1 MQQER
6 VKQEIPAKTIAKK
19 QEERSATAVRQTQEI
34 PRETLWSAMLRSMRI
49 VLLQYRIGLY
59 YMILLSVI
67 IVPLWSLLQA
77 YIEISGYH
85 YVVVPWCIYICGG
98 IKIPLAIIAIF
109 VTVSSYNILSRDEI
123 SMYPGNVISR
133 YGGTVLAFHIM
144 IVMSVL
150 ASMVGYLLQG
160 ILLTV
165 VSHLWDS
172 AVLGN
177 AFSLSYL
184 WLGAVRYLG
193 LLLAIY
199 AIGVFWFI
207 LTERFHLI
215 LCYLSL
221 MALAVILVILA
232 VRGRISGK
240 LQIIIDFFQGQGYSY
255 TALVAVLFGGWAIL
269 MILSFCLAA
278 SVKVWK
284 ASDKKRLGLAVALDY
299 FVIFGGLWIY
309 FAGEREGYSYS
320 MDPTIFQKESHQQV
334 EVVADV
340 SAWEEKDTSLLSG
353 YRMAVKY
360 PRKQNSSDYQS
371 EVFASICCSA
381 SEGKSYGLSFDESK
395 LDQDHVILLLG
406 TRNFTFAGKD
416 LGEDALQAYQQS
428 CKLVSY
434 GGPAEWYLEYLEEHP
449 EDKPEEE
456 YEPDYHYETEVS
468 GSPMTLLN
476 GMYGNLSMYMDD
488 TTLYEEG
495 DTWGDYTNAIGAL
508 LRIVIYPDEWD
519 QEMMQE

>member
-1 MQQER
+1 MQKEMEKQEMPAETTVQKQER
-6 VKQEIPAKTIAKK
+6 SQENIW
-19 QEERSATAVRQTQEI
+19 SAT
-34 PRETLWSAMLRSMRI
+34 LRTMRI
-49 VLLQYRIGLY
+49 VLFQYRIGLY
-59 YMILLSVI
+59 SMILLSVI
-67 IVPLWSLLQA
+67 IVPLWNLLQA
-77 YIEISGYH
+77 YIEVSGH
-85 YVVVPWCIYICGG
+85 RYVVVPWCIYICGG
-98 IKIPLAIIAIF
+98 IKILLAIIAVF
-109 VTVSSYNILSRDEI
+109 MAASSYNILSRDEI

-133 YGGTVLAFHIM
+133 YSGTVLAFHFM
-144 IVMSVL
+144 IVVSVL
-150 ASMVGYLLQG
+150 ASIVGYLLQG
-160 ILLTV
+160 MLLAV
-165 VSHLWDS
+165 ASHLWGDS

-177 AFSLSYL
+177 AFCLSYL
-184 WLGAVRYLG
+184 CYGSIRYLG

-199 AIGVFWFI
+199 AIGVFWFV

-215 LCYLSL
+215 LCYFSL
-221 MALAVILVILA
+221 MALVVVLVVLA
-232 VRGRISGK
+232 VRGRIRGK
-240 LQIIIDFFQGQGYSY
+240 LQILIDFLKGQGFSY
-255 TALVAVLFGGWAIL
+255 TALIAVLFGVWVIL
-269 MILSFCLAA
+269 MALSFCLAA
-278 SVKVWK
+278 TVKVWK
-284 ASDKKRLGLAVALDY
+284 ASDKKRLGLAVALGY

-309 FAGEREGYSYS
+309 LTGEREGYSYS

-360 PRKQNSSDYQS
+360 PEKQNSSDYQS

-381 SEGKSYGLSFDESK
+381 SEAKSYGLSFDESK

-488 TTLYEEG
+488 MTLYEEG
-495 DTWGDYTNAIGAL
+495 DYWEDHTNAIGAM

-519 QEMMQE
+519 REMVQE